1 MPTLRHMTCLFID
14 LQATG
19 ASPTHGR
26 LLELGWCFGSAANDG
41 TDAATLRSLLVD
53 PQQPI
58 PRQIS
63 RVTGIDQEMLAQ
75 ALTPAEAIQ
84 QLHRD
89 APSATVMVAHVARY
103 EASFLLPLWRE
114 HLGLELA
121 WPILCTH
128 QIAQRLIPT
137 LPSLSLRAVAGHCG
151 YGVDRERRSA
161 GHVLATAAVWRRVCE
176 LLEQDT
182 TVRTLSELQD
192 WLKQAKPSAK
202 RPRIYPMARD
212 ARLRLPDQPGIYRM
226 CDASGRILYIGKA
239 LSLKSRVNS
248 YFRHR
253 RGHGADKLEML
264 TQVASIDIEATAT
277 GVEAALLESDEIKRL
292 DPPYNIALRRLDR
305 RAAFV
310 DQQLRPS
317 SDLGQT
323 KLFGPYPRPE
333 PMIIPHMIADA
344 MNTSTPTDDPV
355 FGKLAE
361 LLRESEGDCLTR
373 AALDLFRQAFDEK
386 EPNAR
391 QILALGF
398 WNQRREVAESLA
410 ESLLA
415 ATTESETATET
426 ETEADADIDTEQ
438 PLTAELLVARIQR
451 TLVSAARDWLRGR
464 RLQALFNCQ
473 ITWSEGKGADMRWRQ
488 LTLEHGLVIDRRWLT
503 SAAYYAGKVDSRSH
517 PMCQWSSD
525 IAVYD
530 RVRILLTEIKRL
542 RAEGATVEVRY

>member
-1 MPTLRHMTCLFID
+1 MTCLFID

-26 LLELGWCFGSAANDG
+26 LLELGWCLASAANDG
-41 TDAATLRSLLVD
+41 ADAATLRSLLVD

-63 RVTGIDQEMLAQ
+63 RVTGITQGMLAQ
-75 ALTPAEAIQ
+75 AVTPVEAIQ

-89 APSATVMVAHVARY
+89 AASASVIVAHVARY
-103 EASFLLPLWRE
+103 EASFLLPLWQK
-114 HLGLELA
+114 HLGVDPA

-161 GHVLATAAVWRRVCE
+161 AHVLATAAVWRRICE

-182 TVRTLSELQD
+182 SVRTLSELQV

-212 ARLRLPDQPGIYRM
+212 ARLGLPDQPGVYRM
-226 CDASGRILYIGKA
+226 RDASGRILYVGKA

-253 RGHGADKLEML
+253 RGHGTDKLEML
-264 TQVASIDIEATAT
+264 SQVTAIDVDATAT

-305 RAAFV
+305 RAAFF

-317 SDLGQT
+317 TDPKQA
-323 KLFGPYPRPE
+323 KLFGPYARLE
-333 PMIIPHMIADA
+333 PMVIPHMIAAA
-344 MNTSTPTDDPV
+344 MNTSTSTDDPV

-361 LLRESEGDCLTR
+361 LLRDSDGDSLTR
-373 AALDLFRQAFDEK
+373 AALDLLSQTFGVK
-386 EPNAR
+386 SPSAR
-391 QILALGF
+391 QLLAFGF
-398 WNQRREVAESLA
+398 WNLRREAAQSLA
-410 ESLLA
+410 ESSLTTTTEPE
-415 ATTESETATET
+415 ATTETATEV
-426 ETEADADIDTEQ
+426 DAEVDVEQ
-438 PLTAELLVARIQR
+438 PLTAELLVARMQR
-451 TLVSAARDWLRGR
+451 LLVSAAREWLRGR
-464 RLQALFNCQ
+464 RLQPLFHSQ
-473 ITWSEGKGADMRWRQ
+473 ITWSESAGEDVRWRQ

-503 SAAYYAGKVDSRSH
+503 SAEYSASECGDRPH
-517 PMCQWSSD
+517 QICQWSSD

-530 RVRILLTEIKRL
+530 RVRTLLTEINRL
-542 RAEGATVEVRY
+542 RAEGAPVHVRT

>member
-1 MPTLRHMTCLFID
+1 MTCLFID

-19 ASPTHGR
+19 ASPNHGR
-26 LLELGWCFGSAANDG
+26 LLELGWCLASADNDG

-75 ALTPAEAIQ
+75 AVTPAEAIQ
-84 QLHRD
+84 QLHRN
-89 APSATVMVAHVARY
+89 AGAASVMVAHVARY
-103 EASFLLPLWRE
+103 EASFLLPLWQE
-114 HLGLELA
+114 HLGVGLP

-161 GHVLATAAVWRRVCE
+161 GHVLATAAVWRRICE

-192 WLKQAKPSAK
+192 WLKQAEPSAK
-202 RPRIYPMARD
+202 RPRVYPMARD
-212 ARLRLPDQPGIYRM
+212 LRLRLPDQPGIYRM
-226 CDASGRILYIGKA
+226 CDATGRILYVGKA

-264 TQVASIDIEATAT
+264 SQVASIDIEATAT

-317 SDLGQT
+317 SDLNQA
-323 KLFGPYPRPE
+323 KLFGPYARLE
-333 PMIIPHMIADA
+333 PMVIPHMIAAA
-344 MNTSTPTDDPV
+344 MNTSTPTDDLL
-355 FGKLAE
+355 FAKLDV

-373 AALDLFRQAFDEK
+373 AALDLFSQAFGVK
-386 EPNAR
+386 SPSAR
-391 QILALGF
+391 QLLAFGF
-398 WNQRREVAESLA
+398 WNLRREVAESLA
-410 ESLLA
+410 ESLLT
-415 ATTESETATET
+415 ATAETET
-426 ETEADADIDTEQ
+426 ETEVDAEVDTDQ
-438 PLTAELLVARIQR
+438 PLTAEQLVARMQR
-451 TLVSAARDWLRGR
+451 LLVSAARDWLRGR
-464 RLQALFNCQ
+464 RLQPLFNSQ
-473 ITWSEGKGADMRWRQ
+473 ITWSEGEGEDMRWRQ
-488 LTLEHGLVIDRRWLT
+488 LTLEHGLVIDRCWLT
-503 SAAYYAGKVDSRSH
+503 SAEYSASEYDSRPH
-517 PMCQWSSD
+517 PTCQWSSD

-530 RVRILLTEIKRL
+530 RVRILLTEINRL
-542 RAEGATVEVRY
+542 RAEGATVDVRT

>member
-1 MPTLRHMTCLFID
+1 MLTLRHMTCLFID

-19 ASPTHGR
+19 ASPNHGR
-26 LLELGWCFGSAANDG
+26 LLELGWCLARAANDG
-41 TDAATLRSLLVD
+41 TDTVTLRSLLVD

-63 RVTGIDQEMLAQ
+63 RVTGITQGMLAQ
-75 ALTPAEAIQ
+75 AVTPAEAIH

-89 APSATVMVAHVARY
+89 AASASVMVAHVARY

-114 HLGLELA
+114 HLGVELA

-176 LLEQDT
+176 ILEQDT
-182 TVRTLSELQD
+182 SVRTLSELQD
-192 WLKQAKPSAK
+192 WLKQAKSSAK

-212 ARLRLPDQPGIYRM
+212 LRLRLPDQPGIYRM
-226 CDASGRILYIGKA
+226 CDASGRILYVGKA

-253 RGHGADKLEML
+253 RGHGANKLEML
-264 TQVASIDIEATAT
+264 SQVASIDIEATAT

-310 DQQLRPS
+310 DHQLRPS
-317 SDLGQT
+317 SDLNQST
-323 KLFGPYPRPE
+323 LFGPYARPE
-333 PMIIPHMIADA
+333 PMVIPHMIAAA
-344 MNTSTPTDDPV
+344 MNASTPADDPV
-355 FGKLAE
+355 FGRLAD
-361 LLRESEGDCLTR
+361 LLREGEGDCLTR
-373 AALDLFRQAFDEK
+373 TALDLFRQIFGLNS
-386 EPNAR
+386 PSAR
-391 QILALGF
+391 QLLTHGL
-398 WNQRREVAESLA
+398 WNQRREAAQSLA
-410 ESLLA
+410 ESLLT
-415 ATTESETATET
+415 ATAETET
-426 ETEADADIDTEQ
+426 ETEVDAEVDTDQ
-438 PLTAELLVARIQR
+438 QLTAEQLVARMQQL
-451 TLVSAARDWLRGR
+451 LVSAARDWLRGR
-464 RLQALFNCQ
+464 RLQPLFNSQ
-473 ITWSEGKGADMRWRQ
+473 ITWSEGEGEDMRWRQ

-503 SAAYYAGKVDSRSH
+503 SAEYFASQYDGRPQ

-530 RVRILLTEIKRL
+530 RVRILLTEINRL
-542 RAEGATVEVRY
+542 RAEGAMVDVRT